1 MIKFKRSL
9 SVKVG
14 YLNCIL
20 KIGYYYSAGG
30 LEREIHDLNS
40 GVFPSV

>member
-14 YLNCIL
+14 YLNYIL
-20 KIGYYYSAGG
+20 KTGSHYSASG
-30 LEREIHDLNS
+30 LEKET
-40 GVFPSV
+40 